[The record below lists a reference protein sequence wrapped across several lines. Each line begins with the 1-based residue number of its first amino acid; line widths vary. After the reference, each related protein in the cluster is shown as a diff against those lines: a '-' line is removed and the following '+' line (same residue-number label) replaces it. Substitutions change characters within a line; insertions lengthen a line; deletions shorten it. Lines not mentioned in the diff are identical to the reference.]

1 MPISFNPPE
10 FPLQRRKD
18 HQKRGAEARVYEVLA
33 NDSWRDG
40 VYAVTEAARYFDRIC
55 DELIDIDVVAGSDRP
70 YIAAQGY
77 SCQRYRQL
85 LLRHN
90 AVDFA
95 HLQVWAHRVLQD
107 DDVAAAGP
115 GAIRHLK
122 VDEFRD
128 TSRVH
133 MRILGGWPA
142 PTATSRRWAT
152 TTRPSTV
159 PGASVSNLLEF
170 PKRFQ
175 GCRTAEL
182 TTNYRSHRDIVGAV
196 GKWMGTA
203 VPRNSDGRSFRF
215 AKNIVPYQPES
226 HPDYAAVISVLGR
239 DPVHEAKQLAEL
251 LLFLK
256 HSGVVG
262 RYRQAARSF
271 TASRTG

>member
-1 MPISFNPPE
+1 M
-10 FPLQRRKD
+10 
-18 HQKRGAEARVYEVLA
+18 YEVLA

-55 DELIDIDVVAGSDRP
+55 DELIDIDVVAGSDKP

-90 AVDFA
+90 AMDFA
-95 HLQVWAHRVLQD
+95 HLQVWTHRVLQD
-107 DDVAAAGP
+107 DDVAAADP
-115 GAIRHLK
+115 GAIRHLM

-133 MRILGGWPA
+133 MRTLGRLASAHGNIMPVSDDDQA
-142 PTATSRRWAT
+142 VYRFRGQ
-152 TTRPSTV
+152 REQPSGVSQKV
-159 PGASVSNLLEF
+159 PGLPHSGADDKLPL
-170 PKRFQ
+170 PP
-175 GCRTAEL
+175 G
-182 TTNYRSHRDIVGAV
+182 HRGGV
-196 GKWMGTA
+196 GKWMGTV

-262 RYRQAARSF
+262 RYRQALCSF